1 MSLWS
6 IFGKTAVSD
15 TGETIQ
21 KVSNSTYIS
30 SNGTVYNTVGNTT
43 TGSDGSVYTQMGPF
57 STDGSVRRG
66 HTANGIGSV
75 FDSHKHL
82 SEKIARYE

>member
-6 IFGKTAVSD
+6 IFGKTAVSY

-57 STDGSVRRG
+57 STD
-66 HTANGIGSV
+66 
-75 FDSHKHL
+75 
-82 SEKIARYE
+82 